1 MGIRRGT
8 ARLAAVLIGGALA
21 ASCTWAASGLAAVSR
36 DTKSSAAV
44 GAAGGGSDARWQAEA
59 EPGIMAGPLAAR
71 KTSYLSGVYCTA
83 RSNCWAFGLDQKSWT
98 SAPMTRVSKTT
109 VAGLTP
115 ATTYY
120 AYSSTSDRVR
130 KTSTAQTTQR
140 LGVRTI
146 ERVYLGPVELV
157 RTFAID
163 GQTLGGTGLKAHLR
177 IWGIQAPE
185 LRDTTRVENV
195 PGMRAR
201 AFLADLLAKADHK
214 VKCRPARFDRECR
227 IVAQCSVG
235 DGGDLGGSMI
245 AGGMAY
251 GFELDEALPWES
263 RAGQRYADAEF
274 EARKAR
280 RGLWPAWLGDQ

>member
-1 MGIRRGT
+1 MKT
-8 ARLAAVLIGGALA
+8 
-21 ASCTWAASGLAAVSR
+21 
-36 DTKSSAAV
+36 
-44 GAAGGGSDARWQAEA
+44 
-59 EPGIMAGPLAAR
+59 PPLAAPVAWAVALVLAGACAADAAAQPR
-71 KTSYLSGVYCTA
+71 KPPTPEA
-83 RSNCWAFGLDQKSWT
+83 KEAKS
-98 SAPMTRVSKTT
+98 AEC
-109 VAGLTP
+109 A
-115 ATTYY
+115 A
-120 AYSSTSDRVR
+120 
-130 KTSTAQTTQR
+130 
-140 LGVRTI
+140 LG
-146 ERVYLGPVELV
+146 ELPKAWDGQA
-157 RTFAID
+157 FAID

-263 RAGQRYADAEF
+263 RAGQRDADAEF

>member
-1 MGIRRGT
+1 MNILPLSR
-8 ARLAAVLIGGALA
+8 ALA
-21 ASCTWAASGLAAVSR
+21 LLLAGVAAIAADASAQQRKPPPTPEPKE
-36 DTKSSAAV
+36 TKSSDCPAV
-44 GAAGGGSDARWQAEA
+44 GELPKAWDGQA
-59 EPGIMAGPLAAR
+59 
-71 KTSYLSGVYCTA
+71 
-83 RSNCWAFGLDQKSWT
+83 
-98 SAPMTRVSKTT
+98 
-109 VAGLTP
+109 
-115 ATTYY
+115 
-120 AYSSTSDRVR
+120 
-130 KTSTAQTTQR
+130 
-140 LGVRTI
+140 
-146 ERVYLGPVELV
+146 
-157 RTFAID
+157 FAID

-235 DGGDLGGSMI
+235 DAGDLGGSMI

-251 GFELDEALPWES
+251 GFELDEALSWET

-280 RGLWPAWLGDQ
+280 KGLWPVWLGDQ

>member
-1 MGIRRGT
+1 MKV
-8 ARLAAVLIGGALA
+8 APLALLCLAALA
-21 ASCTWAASGLAAVSR
+21 AADASAQQR
-36 DTKSSAAV
+36 KPPPTPEPKETKSSDCPAV
-44 GAAGGGSDARWQAEA
+44 GELPKAWDGQA
-59 EPGIMAGPLAAR
+59 
-71 KTSYLSGVYCTA
+71 
-83 RSNCWAFGLDQKSWT
+83 
-98 SAPMTRVSKTT
+98 
-109 VAGLTP
+109 
-115 ATTYY
+115 
-120 AYSSTSDRVR
+120 
-130 KTSTAQTTQR
+130 
-140 LGVRTI
+140 
-146 ERVYLGPVELV
+146 
-157 RTFAID
+157 FAID

-235 DGGDLGGSMI
+235 DAGDLGGSMI
-245 AGGMAY
+245 AGGMAD
-251 GFELDEALPWES
+251 GVELDEALPWEA
-263 RAGQRYADAEF
+263 RAGQRDADAAV

>member
-1 MGIRRGT
+1 ML
-8 ARLAAVLIGGALA
+8 ARVEAMKATPLALLCLAAFA
-21 ASCTWAASGLAAVSR
+21 AADASA
-36 DTKSSAAV
+36 
-44 GAAGGGSDARWQAEA
+44 Q
-59 EPGIMAGPLAAR
+59 PR
-71 KTSYLSGVYCTA
+71 K
-83 RSNCWAFGLDQKSWT
+83 
-98 SAPMTRVSKTT
+98 PP
-109 VAGLTP
+109 P
-115 ATTYY
+115 ATEPKETR
-120 AYSSTSDRVR
+120 STEC
-130 KTSTAQTTQR
+130 AAM
-140 LGVRTI
+140 G
-146 ERVYLGPVELV
+146 ELPKV
-157 RTFAID
+157 WDGQAFAVD

-177 IWGIQAPE
+177 LWGIQAPE

-235 DGGDLGGSMI
+235 DAGDLGGSMI

-251 GFELDEALPWES
+251 GFELDEALPWET
-263 RAGQRYADAEF
+263 RAGQRYADAEV